1 MNKTMRVL
9 QRVIRWIFPD
19 KTYDLRIKCAQM
31 LRLSYCLG
39 KYLRWE
45 DAQHGSKEEVQG
57 AEEDK
62 DKEG

>member
-9 QRVIRWIFPD
+9 QRVIRWLFPNRA
-19 KTYDLRIKCAQM
+19 YDLRIKCAQM

-45 DAQHGSKEEVQG
+45 EKQRGKEDNTPGDQGSV
-57 AEEDK
+57 
-62 DKEG
+62 